1 MDADPVGFAPGM
13 TLGTHRLERLLGRGG
28 TGAVFLAYDTR
39 LHRQVALKV
48 IDADSDDV
56 TSSARLLRE
65 ARNDGVADSV
75 RLAAA
80 RQITGPGRQLMLHGI
95 SLDPQ
100 VDAGVR
106 DLARVGALDDISVG
120 GNWTNSAVVRYL
132 GEDLGHSNPNAS
144 VPQVIVL
151 ERDIDSQITSLHV
164 GPERELARHVGTRDI
179 WNWARQGAPLP
190 K

>member
-1 MDADPVGFAPGM
+1 VVVKGAGRSD
-13 TLGTHRLERLLGRGG
+13 HRRR
-28 TGAVFLAYDTR
+28 
-39 LHRQVALKV
+39 
-48 IDADSDDV
+48 
-56 TSSARLLRE
+56 SSCSGDE
-65 ARNDGVADSV
+65 ARQRAGVNG
-75 RLAAA
+75 R
-80 RQITGPGRQLMLHGI
+80 RITGPGQQLILHGI

-106 DLARVGALDDISVG
+106 DLARVGPFDEISVG

-132 GEDLGHSNPNAS
+132 GGDFGPGYPKAG

-151 ERDIDSQITSLHV
+151 EREIDQQITSLHV
-164 GPERELARHVGTRDI
+164 SAEHELARYIGTRDI

>member
-1 MDADPVGFAPGM
+1 MLRHARWI
-13 TLGTHRLERLLGRGG
+13 LGG
-28 TGAVFLAYDTR
+28 TLAAAVTA
-39 LHRQVALKV
+39 
-48 IDADSDDV
+48 
-56 TSSARLLRE
+56 SARPNATRIRTHE
-65 ARNDGVADSV
+65 YVVVYVGVEGVDGAMAGLADTV

-80 RQITGPGRQLMLHGI
+80 RRIKGPGEAFKLHGI

-106 DLARVGALDDISVG
+106 DLARVGAFEEISVG

-132 GEDLGHSNPNAS
+132 GGDFGPDPKAS

-151 ERDIDSQITSLHV
+151 ERDIDDQIASLHV
-164 GPERELARHVGTRDI
+164 GPEHELARYIGTKEI
-179 WNWARQGAPLP
+179 WDWARQGAPLR

>member
-1 MDADPVGFAPGM
+1 MSRPARWI
-13 TLGTHRLERLLGRGG
+13 LGG
-28 TGAVFLAYDTR
+28 TLAAALTASTRPNAATLATHEYIVVYIGVEGVDGAMAGL
-39 LHRQVALKV
+39 
-48 IDADSDDV
+48 
-56 TSSARLLRE
+56 
-65 ARNDGVADSV
+65 ADSV

-80 RQITGPGRQLMLHGI
+80 RRITGPGQQLIIHGI

-106 DLARVGALDDISVG
+106 DLARVGAFDEISVG

-132 GEDLGHSNPNAS
+132 GGDFGPAYPKAG

-151 ERDIDSQITSLHV
+151 EREIDQQITSLHV
-164 GPERELARHVGTRDI
+164 SPERELARYVGTRDI